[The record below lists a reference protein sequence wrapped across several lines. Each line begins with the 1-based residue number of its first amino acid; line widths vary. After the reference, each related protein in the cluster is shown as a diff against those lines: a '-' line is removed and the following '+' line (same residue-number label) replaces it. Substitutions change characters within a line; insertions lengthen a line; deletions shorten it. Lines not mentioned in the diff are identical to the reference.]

1 MVTHHICRNTGKE
14 MTEVIS
20 DIQWI
25 SSSNSVSVQRREA
38 GFAEL
43 DVTVTSPLG
52 QDLPLEVKSYG
63 NERDC
68 DLIEFCPSL
77 PGNYRFKMTYG
88 GEEISGIIM
97 KRVVSPTLV
106 REMAGSL
113 NTLVTTYET
122 VRYDHG
128 VILQKTVIFIKNIV
142 KTSNHRLIG
151 CLLHL
156 W

>member
-1 MVTHHICRNTGKE
+1 MVTYHTCGNMGKE

-20 DIQWI
+20 DIMGI
-25 SSSNSVSVQRREA
+25 SSYNFVSVQRREA

-97 KRVVSPTLV
+97 KQVISQALIGEV
-106 REMAGSL
+106 AGFL
-113 NTLVTTYET
+113 NKLITTDEI
-122 VRYDHG
+122 VQCDHS
-128 VILQKTVIFIKNIV
+128 VILQKTIIFINNTV
-142 KTSNHRLIG
+142 KTSNHTLI
-151 CLLHL
+151 
-156 W
+156 

>member
-1 MVTHHICRNTGKE
+1 MVTYPTCGNMGKE

-20 DIQWI
+20 YITGI
-25 SSSNSVSVQRREA
+25 SSCNFVSVQRREA

-97 KRVVSPTLV
+97 RQVISPGKGGGWFPKR
-106 REMAGSL
+106 
-113 NTLVTTYET
+113 
-122 VRYDHG
+122 
-128 VILQKTVIFIKNIV
+128 I
-142 KTSNHRLIG
+142 SNHL
-151 CLLHL
+151 
-156 W
+156 

>member
-1 MVTHHICRNTGKE
+1 MVTYPTCGNMGKE
-14 MTEVIS
+14 ATEVIS
-20 DIQWI
+20 DITGI
-25 SSSNSVSVQRREA
+25 SSCNFVSVQRREA

-97 KRVVSPTLV
+97 KQVISPVLV
-106 REMAGSL
+106 REVAGSL
-113 NTLVTTYET
+113 NALVTAYET
-122 VRYDHG
+122 VQCYCS
-128 VILQKTVIFIKNIV
+128 VMLQKANFHQQYSKDF
-142 KTSNHRLIG
+142 K
-151 CLLHL
+151 
-156 W
+156 

>member
-1 MVTHHICRNTGKE
+1 MVTYPTCGNMGKE

-20 DIQWI
+20 EITGI
-25 SSSNSVSVQRREA
+25 SSCNFVSVQRREA

-88 GEEISGIIM
+88 GEEISGIVM
-97 KRVVSPTLV
+97 KHVISPTLV
-106 REMAGSL
+106 REVAGSL
-113 NTLVTTYET
+113 NTLVTAYET
-122 VRYDHG
+122 
-128 VILQKTVIFIKNIV
+128 TV
-142 KTSNHRLIG
+142 
-151 CLLHL
+151 
-156 W
+156 

>member
-1 MVTHHICRNTGKE
+1 VLQELSIVTQEPDGNKMKE
-14 MTEVIS
+14 VTEVIS
-20 DIQWI
+20 NITRL
-25 SSSNSVSVQRREA
+25 SCNFVAVQRREA

-88 GEEISGIIM
+88 GEEISGI
-97 KRVVSPTLV
+97 L
-106 REMAGSL
+106 
-113 NTLVTTYET
+113 
-122 VRYDHG
+122 
-128 VILQKTVIFIKNIV
+128 
-142 KTSNHRLIG
+142 
-151 CLLHL
+151 
-156 W
+156 

>member
-1 MVTHHICRNTGKE
+1 
-14 MTEVIS
+14 
-20 DIQWI
+20 
-25 SSSNSVSVQRREA
+25 
-38 GFAEL
+38 L

-88 GEEISGIIM
+88 GEEISGMIM
-97 KRVVSPTLV
+97 KQVISQTLV
-106 REMAGSL
+106 GEVLGSL
-113 NTLVTTYET
+113 NRLVTTNEI
-122 VRYDHG
+122 VQCDHS
-128 VILQKTVIFIKNIV
+128 VMLHKTIIFIKNTV
-142 KTSNHRLIG
+142 KTSNHRLIV